1 MLSAQRAEHELVEQN
16 SALALAMQRAA
27 TEAAERA
34 AAEARRQLE
43 EALGVRAKLESIL
56 VRLSK

>member
-1 MLSAQRAEHELVEQN
+1 MEQN